1 MLNLL
6 VISITSTKIKT
17 SLFQI
22 TTSDE
27 PDTLY
32 KRLSILVKAHDK
44 AVLDS
49 YEYFAVLAAKELGIS
64 INVWVWPFQTW
75 LVCYHV
81 ISQEPDCDLS
91 L

>member
-6 VISITSTKIKT
+6 VINITRTKTKT
-17 SLFQI
+17 SLLFQI
-22 TTSDE
+22 STSDE

-64 INVWVWPFQTW
+64 INV
-75 LVCYHV
+75 
-81 ISQEPDCDLS
+81 
-91 L
+91 